1 MARQEQ
7 VDARVRAHRV
17 DAGAFAFQFAQAVA
31 DAVLGAQVA
40 VLQALHRALDGR
52 GVHAQRLLG
61 AEPAFP
67 GGVAGQ
73 VQDVVF
79 VRDLGVRDLHQDAGG
94 QARIQVGALH
104 AGPIGRERAAGAA
117 RLGVFVAQRL
127 HFRRQ
132 GLFQALR
139 AGGEH
144 REHFRLAGFARAAA
158 AGVDA
163 GCAVL
168 IVIARCVVVI
178 VARFGEFR
186 FRGVLGRF
194 GLEVG
199 SGAVI
204 FERVVEAARRRGRRN
219 VLVIEARR
227 ALWRT
232 A

>member
-1 MARQEQ
+1 M
-7 VDARVRAHRV
+7 
-17 DAGAFAFQFAQAVA
+17 
-31 DAVLGAQVA
+31 
-40 VLQALHRALDGR
+40 
-52 GVHAQRLLG
+52 
-61 AEPAFP
+61 
-67 GGVAGQ
+67 
-73 VQDVVF
+73 
-79 VRDLGVRDLHQDAGG
+79 RDFGVRHLHQNAGG

-104 AGPIGRERAAGAA
+104 ACPVGRERATGSAG
-117 RLGVFVAQRL
+117 LGVVVAQRL
-127 HFRRQ
+127 HFGRQ
-132 GLFQALR
+132 GFFQALR

-186 FRGVLGRF
+186 CRGVLGRR
-194 GLEVG
+194 GLEIG

-204 FERVVEAARRRGRRN
+204 FKRVVEAARRRGRRN

-227 ALWRT
+227 ALRRT